1 MGTMTIE
8 AEAAPMAEEGVGMGS
23 QAKGS
28 TAISQPSATLGGF
41 AALNRTPVPGNKL
54 SGNERSAEGHGQRGS
69 AEAARRS
76 DEESN
81 WAREAEESAVR
92 LKVENAMKHARR
104 GEAAKA
110 KEVFEE
116 VLRRRLKSESGA
128 GAVGADRQ
136 RSDYVM
142 ESGKVI
148 NQLRF
153 VAASNL
159 AKILVGESK
168 NAPGDEGLLLK
179 QRALDLYVDA
189 VGFDSGA
196 VVVWHHL
203 GSLAL
208 ETGNLVLAR

>member
-1 MGTMTIE
+1 MTIE
-8 AEAAPMAEEGVGMGS
+8 AEAAPVAEEGVGMGS

-28 TAISQPSATLGGF
+28 TAIPQPSATLGGF

-54 SGNERSAEGHGQRGS
+54 DRSADGHGQRGS
-69 AEAARRS
+69 AEARKS

-116 VLRRRLKSESGA
+116 VLRVRLKSESGA
-128 GAVGADRQ
+128 VAVGADRQ